1 MYDYETLRRL
11 THDHRRELELDARY
25 SRVVAQARVRRAT
38 RANERTRAIVLG
50 RLLTERRHATT

>member
-11 THDHRRELELDARY
+11 AHDHRHELELDARY
-25 SRVVAQARVRRAT
+25 SRVAAQARVRRVT
-38 RANERTRAIVLG
+38 LANERTRAIVLG